1 MLASFHSWWTLAL
14 LLIFIAIVLWAW
26 SARRSKDFQEAAN
39 IPFEDDDLDALSSK
53 DIRPC
58 K

>member
-1 MLASFHSWWTLAL
+1 MLSSFHSWWTLAL

-26 SARRSKDFQEAAN
+26 SAQRSKDFQEAAN

-53 DIRPC
+53 DTRPC

>member
-1 MLASFHSWWTLAL
+1 MLSSFHSWWTLAL

-26 SARRSKDFQEAAN
+26 SAQRSKDFQEAAN